1 MLKMPFFLNDKNW
14 YFFDE
19 NEKKYKLTPEAPP
32 EAKESY
38 EEFYSSGGFD
48 NCLDISREDVI
59 DVILV

>member
-1 MLKMPFFLNDKNW
+1 MLKMPFFLKDKKW

-19 NEKKYKLTPEAPP
+19 NEKKYKLTSDTPK

-48 NCLDISREDVI
+48 NCLDISEEDGI